1 MPFYGML
8 LGVMPSISIKLIV
21 LIHWILVVWALVGF
35 GTSAYGWCN
44 ITALAIGI
52 WAIADR
58 QSVDALFM
66 FIMMQLF
73 SIVVD
78 IVILAVYFDG
88 RGTGVYK
95 FSAAMCIINLILK
108 PFSSVLLYQM
118 YRDRGGEYNINF
130 GPHAPSYEHI
140 GDDSGS
146 SAEFRN
152 PLQPS
157 QPAYIDN
164 RQPMSD
170 NKNQPLV

>member
-130 GPHAPSYEHI
+130 GPTDYQ
-140 GDDSGS
+140 DLSG
-146 SAEFRN
+146 
-152 PLQPS
+152 
-157 QPAYIDN
+157 N
-164 RQPMSD
+164 RTNDAFSGVVEEDTEDEKSESLIP
-170 NKNQPLV
+170 K